1 LKETG
6 ESVAAEAKQDEE
18 AAASVDR
25 PCSSGVP
32 LLTLETDGAAENL
45 GKKRGERETNTKRFV
60 FSEIKEEGQVV
71 SAGNV

>member
-1 LKETG
+1 M
-6 ESVAAEAKQDEE
+6 AAEAKQDEE

-45 GKKRGERETNTKRFV
+45 GKKRGKRNEYKTLRFLRN
-60 FSEIKEEGQVV
+60 KRRGT
-71 SAGNV
+71 GR

>member
-1 LKETG
+1 M
-6 ESVAAEAKQDEE
+6 AAEAKQDEE

-32 LLTLETDGAAENL
+32 LLTLETDGSSRKSR
-45 GKKRGERETNTKRFV
+45 KKRGEKTNTKRFV